1 MRDIARLNVDISN
14 FGNRVIDNL
23 IKAQKETAKQVWKDV
38 KNLAPSKVGKYA
50 ESIKVSDTELKNN
63 VITTSI
69 YTDLQSEDGH
79 YIGRMIEYGTGIY
92 ALQPHIGHTK
102 TFILSQYQFWYV
114 PATSVDRQIGKKIII
129 DGKEFYIARPQVA
142 KPHFLPA
149 LHKNIS
155 LYNDNIKKAV
165 KEAKS

>member
-1 MRDIARLNVDISN
+1 M
-14 FGNRVIDNL
+14 
-23 IKAQKETAKQVWKDV
+23 KD
-38 KNLAPSKVGKYA
+38 LAPSKDGKYA
-50 ESIKVSDTELKNN
+50 ESIKVSDTELKND
-63 VITTSI
+63 VISTHI
-69 YTDLQSEDGH
+69 YTDLQSEDGY

-129 DGKEFYIARPQVA
+129 NGKEFYIARPQKA
-142 KPHFLPA
+142 KPHFIPA
-149 LHKNIS
+149 LQKNIS
-155 LYNDNIKKAV
+155 LYHDNIRKAV

>member
-1 MRDIARLNVDISN
+1 MKDIARLNVDISN

-102 TFILSQYQFWYV
+102 TFILSQYHFWYV
-114 PATSVDRQIGKKIII
+114 PVASVDRPIGKTIII
-129 DGKEFYIARPQVA
+129 DGKEFYVARPQVA

-149 LHKNIS
+149 LHKNVA
-155 LYNDNIKKAV
+155 LYHENIKKAV
-165 KEAKS
+165 KEARS

>member
-1 MRDIARLNVDISN
+1 MKDIARLNVDISN

-114 PATSVDRQIGKKIII
+114 PANLVDRPIGKKIII

-149 LHKNIS
+149 LHKNVS
-155 LYNDNIKKAV
+155 LYNENIRKAV

>member
-1 MRDIARLNVDISN
+1 MKDIARLNVDISN

-50 ESIKVSDTELKNN
+50 ESIKVSDTELKND
-63 VITTSI
+63 VIRTYI

-102 TFILSQYQFWYV
+102 AFILSQYQYWYV

-149 LHKNIS
+149 LHKNVS
-155 LYNDNIKKAV
+155 LYNENIKKAV

>member
-1 MRDIARLNVDISN
+1 MKHIARLNVDISN
-14 FGNRVIDNL
+14 FGNRVINNL
-23 IKAQKETAKQVWKDV
+23 INAQKETAKQVWKDV
-38 KNLAPSKVGKYA
+38 KSLAPSKVGKYA
-50 ESIKVSDTELKNN
+50 ESIKASDTELKND
-63 VITTSI
+63 VISTRI
-69 YTDLQSEDGH
+69 YTDLQSEDGY

-102 TFILSQYQFWYV
+102 TFILSQYHFWYV

-149 LHKNIS
+149 LHKNVA
-155 LYNDNIKKAV
+155 LYHENIKKAV
-165 KEAKS
+165 KEVKI

>member
-1 MRDIARLNVDISN
+1 MKHIARLNIDISN
-14 FGNRVIDNL
+14 FGNKVINNL
-23 IKAQKETAKQVWKDV
+23 INAQKETAKQVKNDV
-38 KNLAPSKVGKYA
+38 KSLAPSKVGKYA
-50 ESIKVSDTELKNN
+50 DSIKVSDTELKND
-63 VITTSI
+63 VIRTYI
-69 YTDLQSEDGH
+69 YTDLQSEDGY

-114 PATSVDRQIGKKIII
+114 PATSVDRPIGKKIII
-129 DGKEFYIARPQVA
+129 DGKEFYVAKPQVA

-149 LHKNIS
+149 LHKNIA
-155 LYNDNIKKAV
+155 LYHENIRKAV

>member
-1 MRDIARLNVDISN
+1 MKDIARLNVDISN

-23 IKAQKETAKQVWKDV
+23 IKAQKETANQVWKDV

-63 VITTSI
+63 VITTHI

-102 TFILSQYQFWYV
+102 TFILSQYHFWYV
-114 PATSVDRQIGKKIII
+114 PVTSVDRPIGKKIII

-149 LHKNIS
+149 LHKNVS
-155 LYNDNIKKAV
+155 LYNDNIRKAV

>member
-102 TFILSQYQFWYV
+102 TFILSQYRFWYV

-149 LHKNIS
+149 LHKNVA
-155 LYNDNIKKAV
+155 LYHENIGKAV
-165 KEAKS
+165 KEARS